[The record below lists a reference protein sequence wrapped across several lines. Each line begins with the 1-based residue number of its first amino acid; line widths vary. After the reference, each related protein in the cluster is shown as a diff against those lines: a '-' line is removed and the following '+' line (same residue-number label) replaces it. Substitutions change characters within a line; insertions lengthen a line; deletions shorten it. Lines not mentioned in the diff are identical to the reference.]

1 MSIFM
6 TADQPDVPATVSR
19 VIASVRLRADA
30 EKQAKVQRFRDSDWA
45 RQPEELA
52 EIERHILDP
61 ARITMDVTLCADLVD
76 GRRVSGG
83 GFGIGGIRHG
93 TNAIWKA
100 YRGPQL
106 SDDPEE
112 HQRLLEKTYHF
123 GLSDIEDSINQMLG
137 RDPDQHRP
145 PRLSWYGLQQ
155 ALAQA
160 GLDVSE
166 QHLIAAPLTIELS
179 GEVQTEIGQRT

>member
-1 MSIFM
+1 MIDDRSE
-6 TADQPDVPATVSR
+6 DRGTVSR
-19 VIASVRLRADA
+19 VIASVRLIGDA
-30 EKQAKVQRFRDSDWA
+30 EKQAKVERFRNSDWA
-45 RQPEELA
+45 EQPEELA
-52 EIERHILDP
+52 KIERNILDP
-61 ARITMDVTLCADLVD
+61 TRITMDVTLSAGLLD

-112 HQRLLEKTYHF
+112 HQGLLEETYQF
-123 GLSDIEDSINQMLG
+123 GMPDIEDSINQMLG

-145 PRLSWYGLQQ
+145 PRLSWSGLQQ

-160 GLDVSE
+160 GVHVSE
-166 QHLIAAPLTIELS
+166 EQLIAAPLTIELS
-179 GEVQTEIGQRT
+179 AEVEAEIAHRT